1 MQEAMELRT
10 QLADA
15 DAEQRFSAVQ
25 NGHSQLAFHIRS
37 LLCHT
42 ESSRTLTADAQKSDD
57 VGIDTIIGAGI
68 DEQERE
74 TICIPLGNN
83 AAQNAKVSI
92 VKIQALVRSKLEGTP
107 GGVFVEVGKECREG
121 GVHVRVE
128 KYVGLDAAVTVAAE
142 KDSGNELHQNMEE
155 VEKQPDEMGQE
166 KQKERVDGSPYS
178 PMLWEE
184 RREEGQER
192 KKEKRE
198 NKGATGGGGK
208 QSA

>member
-1 MQEAMELRT
+1 
-10 QLADA
+10 
-15 DAEQRFSAVQ
+15 
-25 NGHSQLAFHIRS
+25 
-37 LLCHT
+37 
-42 ESSRTLTADAQKSDD
+42 
-57 VGIDTIIGAGI
+57 
-68 DEQERE
+68 
-74 TICIPLGNN
+74 
-83 AAQNAKVSI
+83 
-92 VKIQALVRSKLEGTP
+92 
-107 GGVFVEVGKECREG
+107 
-121 GVHVRVE
+121 VRVE

-198 NKGATGGGGK
+198 NKKATGGGGK